1 MVSVNAVAKNALENT
16 LLVIKKNLI
25 YTIIS
30 PICCYEFAQLI
41 INLSLQEI
49 SLIML

>member
-1 MVSVNAVAKNALENT
+1 MVSVNAVVKNALENI

-30 PICCYEFAQLI
+30 PICCYEFAQLL
-41 INLSLQEI
+41 INLSLQ
-49 SLIML
+49 

>member
-30 PICCYEFAQLI
+30 PICCYEFAQLL
-41 INLSLQEI
+41 INLSLQ
-49 SLIML
+49 